1 MTGLANSTNKGVYT
15 NLDGA
20 DVMTAQYKHLL
31 SILLVSMML
40 WGNAMAG
47 DDKPAGTLVIDET
60 QVMLLVGGDIGGGT
74 LLLGDKSYSFKTGGV
89 KLGGVG
95 VHKVHLVGDVYH
107 LKNVADFPGV
117 YVTAEAGITV
127 IKGVGGMW
135 LRNDHGVVI
144 HLKASA
150 DGLALSLGAE
160 GLKISMD

>member
-1 MTGLANSTNKGVYT
+1 MN
-15 NLDGA
+15 
-20 DVMTAQYKHLL
+20 AQRKLFW
-31 SILLVSMML
+31 SILVASLLL
-40 WGNAMAG
+40 WGSAIAG
-47 DDKPAGTLVIDET
+47 DDKPSGKLVIDEI
-60 QVMLLVGGDIGGGT
+60 QVMLLIGGDEGGGT
-74 LLLGDKSYSFKTGGV
+74 LLLDDKSYSFKSTGI

-135 LRNDHGVVI
+135 LKNDNGVVI

-150 DGLALSLGAE
+150 EGLALSVGAE